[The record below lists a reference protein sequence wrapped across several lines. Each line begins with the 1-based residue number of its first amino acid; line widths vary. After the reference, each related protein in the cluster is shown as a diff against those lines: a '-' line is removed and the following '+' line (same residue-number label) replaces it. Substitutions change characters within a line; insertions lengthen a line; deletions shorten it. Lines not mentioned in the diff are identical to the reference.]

1 MRNAIS
7 FAILCMM
14 ATTNTHILLLFV
26 ALWASLFAAL
36 WLKSDF
42 GANDYIGG
50 ALIVGACLATAL
62 KREDFK
68 MFFGDGDEER
78 DSGGVNGGSFE

>member
-1 MRNAIS
+1 
-7 FAILCMM
+7 MM
-14 ATTNTHILLLFV
+14 TTTNLHSCLLLFV

-68 MFFGDGDEER
+68 IFFGDGDEENVNG
-78 DSGGVNGGSFE
+78 SGGGSFD